1 MKSNTV
7 QKMIINTLIFIVVAI
22 MAELFIFNFRCFTT
36 VNEKEIVVPLEY
48 CSYEGLKEQRDNL
61 HNDLT

>member
-1 MKSNTV
+1 
-7 QKMIINTLIFIVVAI
+7 MIINTLIFIVVAI